1 MSTKAARLPPIKAGR
16 LSREDAI
23 KNGRRSLFPGLQ
35 RFKKCNTLYN
45 PICLGPSN
53 FLQFVCCVLP
63 GLVLFYSVAVAVS
76 THGVGTVVDFVR
88 FGLFSGPMKQ
98 WPQQYLLARCMW
110 PLLVL
115 VAIGLLKLTVHMIY
129 STGECIDFIIQ
140 TTTAT
145 AQSDSSWQWL
155 WVVLN
160 CCAGAATTLLLVR
173 LQPWKGHRGGEY
185 SQSQWSF
192 LIRTSDGS
200 SLKQAIGAW
209 AINMRA
215 SERSLTQLLTLIQP
229 ALRLWRI
236 NMDASGTAPRRSATL
251 VLLSWILHLPVLC
264 VAMGPSAGYVSC

>member
-1 MSTKAARLPPIKAGR
+1 MSTKAAILPPIEPGR
-16 LSREDAI
+16 LSRADVI
-23 KNGRRSLFPGLQ
+23 KKGRRSLFSGLSTQ
-35 RFKKCNTLYN
+35 ICNMPDSPFL
-45 PICLGPSN
+45 LGPSD

-63 GLVLFYSVAVAVS
+63 GLVLFYGVAVAVS
-76 THGVGTVVDFVR
+76 THGVGTAVDFGS
-88 FGLFSGPMKQ
+88 GLFSGPKKQ
-98 WPQQYLLARCMW
+98 WLQQYLLARSMG

-115 VAIGLLKLTVHMIY
+115 IAIGLLILIVDMIW
-129 STGECIDFIIQ
+129 STGECTDFIIQ

-145 AQSDSSWQWL
+145 VQSDSSWQWL
-155 WVVLN
+155 WVLLN
-160 CCAGAATTLLLVR
+160 CCASAATTLLLVR

-236 NMDASGTAPRRSATL
+236 NMDASGTAPRRSAPL